1 MKTRNYIACIA
12 LMGLM
17 FTGCQKTEFSELM
30 EDEISQQEARQAGDI
45 QQGFSLMDVE
55 SSTAPL
61 DIEKLKNP
69 ILDKSGV
76 VKEVSDGDEESDDDE
91 NTDN

>member
-1 MKTRNYIACIA
+1 MKKRYYIACIA

-30 EDEISQQEARQAGDI
+30 EDELTQQEARQAGDI
-45 QQGFSLMDVE
+45 QRGSNSLDDAA
-55 SSTAPL
+55 STAPL

-69 ILDKSGV
+69 VLDKSGV

>member
-12 LMGLM
+12 LMGLI

-30 EDEISQQEARQAGDI
+30 EDELTQQEARQAGDI
-45 QQGFSLMDVE
+45 QQGTVSLDDA

-69 ILDKSGV
+69 VLDKSGV

>member
-1 MKTRNYIACIA
+1 MNIKYHIASLAII
-12 LMGLM
+12 GLL

-30 EDEISQQEARQAGDI
+30 EEDLVQQESRQSEDVLFDNVTLEGTSLFDDAGLID
-45 QQGFSLMDVE
+45 DE
-55 SSTAPL
+55 
-61 DIEKLKNP
+61 NP
-69 ILDKSGV
+69 KKDDSGV